1 MVQQLGARILLEL
14 KGIYAA
20 LVGAAFSKGPDRSVV
35 HGCKLL
41 ILY

>member
-20 LVGAAFSKGPDRSVV
+20 LVGGSPLERADRSVV